1 MTGRLTAAA
10 TYALLW
16 MALAGKVGLPTA
28 ALGLAVGLLIAT
40 LLNVRAGQA
49 PRVSQTLRWV
59 RFAAWYVWQM
69 LRSNVRLAVLVLSPI
84 RRLRSGVLA
93 VPVEL
98 ESDLELTILSNLFT
112 FAPGSMM
119 IDVSDDRRT
128 LYVHVVGPDDPERLR
143 EGLADMARRTTRLL
157 R

>member
-1 MTGRLTAAA
+1 MRGRLIAGA
-10 TYALLW
+10 TFALLW
-16 MALAGKVGLPTA
+16 VALAGTIDPSTA
-28 ALGLAVGLLIAT
+28 ALGLAVGLLVAA
-40 LLNVRAGQA
+40 LLDVRAG
-49 PRVSQTLRWV
+49 RVPGASQILRWV

-69 LRSNVRLAVLVLSPI
+69 LRSNVRLAVLVLSPT
-84 RRLRSGVLA
+84 RRLQSAVLA

-98 ESDLELTILSNLFT
+98 ESNLELTVLSNLVT

-128 LYVHVVGPDDPERLR
+128 LYVHVVGPDDPERR
-143 EGLADMARRTTRLL
+143 RAGLAEMARRTTRLL